1 MTSHP
6 PSSSGVHADAMPASA
21 TPSAGPAE
29 TGRPAPGTPAAGAP
43 AAGAPAAGTSAAS
56 PPAAGATA
64 AARPGGLSSV
74 DQVTELADQLSSC
87 ADQLHE
93 RIMRE
98 IRSYQGGAIPDTV
111 QAAMRKLLEDEIL
124 LRQRANGLYADAATV
139 IVKGLGKPQSHLMA
153 LTADAAE
160 KIRKIGLIA
169 EVTTLVAGLLAFA
182 GAVGTGQ
189 PAPILLALDKIAK
202 QIKIIEAIAPEPPT
216 APA

>member
-1 MTSHP
+1 MATIPTSSRNEH
-6 PSSSGVHADAMPASA
+6 
-21 TPSAGPAE
+21 
-29 TGRPAPGTPAAGAP
+29 
-43 AAGAPAAGTSAAS
+43 AAS
-56 PPAAGATA
+56 PGGA
-64 AARPGGLSSV
+64 PGSALSSTDKIV
-74 DQVTELADQLSSC
+74 ELADHLSAC

-93 RIMRE
+93 RVMKE
-98 IRSYQGGAIPDTV
+98 IRSYGGAPVPAGV
-111 QAAMRKLLEDEIL
+111 QASARALFEDEVL

-202 QIKIIEAIAPEPPT
+202 QIKIIEAVAPKPPS
-216 APA
+216 AAA

>member
-1 MTSHP
+1 MTSNP
-6 PSSSGVHADAMPASA
+6 PSSSGARTDAASVSA
-21 TPSAGPAE
+21 SPSAGPAAE
-29 TGRPAPGTPAAGAP
+29 ERPFP
-43 AAGAPAAGTSAAS
+43 GAPAAGT
-56 PPAAGATA
+56 PAAGTPAEGAPAPA
-64 AARPGGLSSV
+64 AARSGGLSSV

-98 IRSYQGGAIPDTV
+98 IRSYQGGPVPDRV
-111 QAAMRKLLEDEIL
+111 QATMRKLLEDEIL

-182 GAVGTGQ
+182 GAIGTGQ

-202 QIKIIEAIAPEPPT
+202 QIKIIETIAPKPPT
-216 APA
+216 AAA

>member
-1 MTSHP
+1 MTSNP
-6 PSSSGVHADAMPASA
+6 PSSGRGTAASPGPA
-21 TPSAGPAE
+21 TPSAGTSATAKSAAE
-29 TGRPAPGTPAAGAP
+29 SPPSGPAGAR
-43 AAGAPAAGTSAAS
+43 A
-56 PPAAGATA
+56 
-64 AARPGGLSSV
+64 GGLSSV
-74 DQVTELADQLSSC
+74 DQVAELADQLSSC

-98 IRSYQGGAIPDTV
+98 IRSYQGGPVPEKV
-111 QAAMRKLLEDEIL
+111 QATMRKLLDDEIL

-160 KIRKIGLIA
+160 KIRKIGLIG

-202 QIKIIEAIAPEPPT
+202 QIRIIEAIAPPKPPT
-216 APA
+216 AAA

>member
-1 MTSHP
+1 MTSNP
-6 PSSSGVHADAMPASA
+6 TSSGARADAAGA
-21 TPSAGPAE
+21 PSA
-29 TGRPAPGTPAAGAP
+29 GTPAAGAP
-43 AAGAPAAGTSAAS
+43 AAGAPAATTSTAVAPPGDAERAQDRT
-56 PPAAGATA
+56 PPAAAS

-98 IRSYQGGAIPDTV
+98 IRSYQGGPVPERV
-111 QAAMRKLLEDEIL
+111 QATMRKLLEDEIL
-124 LRQRANGLYADAATV
+124 LRQRANSLYADAATV

-202 QIKIIEAIAPEPPT
+202 QIKIIEAIAPKPPT

>member
-1 MTSHP
+1 MTSNP
-6 PSSSGVHADAMPASA
+6 PSSSGARTDAASVSA
-21 TPSAGPAE
+21 SPSAGPAAE
-29 TGRPAPGTPAAGAP
+29 EKPAPVTPAAGAP
-43 AAGAPAAGTSAAS
+43 AANADRAPARTPPAAPAA
-56 PPAAGATA
+56 
-64 AARPGGLSSV
+64 ARSGGLSSV

-98 IRSYQGGAIPDTV
+98 IRGYQGGPVPDRV
-111 QAAMRKLLEDEIL
+111 QATMRKLLEDEIL

-139 IVKGLGKPQSHLMA
+139 IVKGLGKPQGHLMA

-202 QIKIIEAIAPEPPT
+202 QIKIIEAVAPKPPS
-216 APA
+216 AAA

>member
-1 MTSHP
+1 MTSNP
-6 PSSSGVHADAMPASA
+6 PSSSGARTDAASVSA
-21 TPSAGPAE
+21 SPSAGPAAE
-29 TGRPAPGTPAAGAP
+29 EKPAPVTPAAGAP
-43 AAGAPAAGTSAAS
+43 AANADRAPART
-56 PPAAGATA
+56 PPAAPAP
-64 AARPGGLSSV
+64 ARSGGLSSV

-98 IRSYQGGAIPDTV
+98 IRGYQGGPVPDRV
-111 QAAMRKLLEDEIL
+111 QATMRKLLADEIL

-202 QIKIIEAIAPEPPT
+202 QIKIIEAVAPKPPT
-216 APA
+216 ATA